1 MISVIIPTLNA
12 QDRLTATLAALVP
25 AAVDGIVREVIV
37 VDGGSADK
45 TGAIAE
51 EAGTTFLVRTGG
63 RGYQL
68 EVGARRA
75 KFPWL
80 LFLHDDTVLDGGWE
94 REVSTFMHG
103 VDSGSRPA
111 AAAAFRFGL
120 DDVGMSPR
128 LLERLVALRCRIFR
142 LPYGDQGL
150 LIPKSLYREIGG
162 FNPLP
167 VMEDVDFFRRLK
179 GRRLA
184 MLQARAVTDAQK
196 FRQSGYLRRSA
207 RNLSCLSLYFLGMS
221 AGRIDRLY
229 R

>member
-1 MISVIIPTLNA
+1 MISVIIPALNA
-12 QDRLTATLAALVP
+12 GDRLTATLAALVP

-37 VDGGSADK
+37 VDGGSNDQ

-51 EAGTTFLVRTGG
+51 EAGATFLVRTGG

-94 REVSTFMHG
+94 REVGTFMCG

-120 DDVGMSPR
+120 DDAGISPR

-179 GRRLA
+179 RRRVA
-184 MLQARAVTDAQK
+184 MLQARAVTDARR
-196 FRQSGYLRRSA
+196 FRQRGYLRRSA
-207 RNLSCLSLYFLGMS
+207 RNLSCLMLYFLGMS
-221 AGRIDRLY
+221 TGRIDRLY

>member
-25 AAVDGIVREVIV
+25 AAVDGIVREVII
-37 VDGGSADK
+37 VDGGSTDE

-51 EAGTTFLVRTGG
+51 EAGASFLTRTGG

-68 EVGARRA
+68 DVGARRA

-80 LFLHDDTVLDGGWE
+80 LFLHADTVLAGGWE
-94 REVSTFMHG
+94 GEVTAFMWA
-103 VDSGSRPA
+103 VDGGSRPA

-120 DDVGMSPR
+120 DDVGMRPR
-128 LLERLVALRCRIFR
+128 LLERIVALRCRIFG

-150 LIPKSLYREIGG
+150 LISQHLYREIGG

-167 VMEDVDFFRRLK
+167 VMEDVDLFRRLK
-179 GRRLA
+179 RQRIA
-184 MLQARAVTDAQK
+184 MLQARAVTDARK
-196 FRQSGYLRRSA
+196 FRQRGYLRRST
-207 RNLSCLSLYFLGMS
+207 RNLSCLVLYFLGMS
-221 AGRIDRLY
+221 TGRIDRLY